1 MHMCE
6 TLSTERE
13 EFGNVLFLVHT
24 LRVGIAGVSKPGLRS
39 EA

>member
-1 MHMCE
+1 MRMRE
-6 TLSTERE
+6 ALYKGE

-24 LRVGIAGVSKPGLRS
+24 LRVGVAGVSKPGLRS